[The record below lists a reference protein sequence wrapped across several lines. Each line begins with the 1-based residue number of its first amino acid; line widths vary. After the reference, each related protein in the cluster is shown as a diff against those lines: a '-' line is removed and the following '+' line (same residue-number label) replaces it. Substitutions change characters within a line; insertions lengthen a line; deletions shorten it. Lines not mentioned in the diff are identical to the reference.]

1 MKIGITQYSVSP
13 SYIDGQSLVRRVS
26 ELGASGVEPFF
37 AAADDALFS
46 WSASDIRQFMAEA
59 ENRGIAVPSTAVGIF
74 NCDSS
79 LVEKTGQTKAVAL
92 IERALEFSA
101 AVHAHIMLLCT
112 YLQSEP
118 NTTEK
123 KKNLLDTIRRT
134 EPLARKLG
142 IDIALESPL
151 PAEELV
157 KLVDAAD
164 SDHIGI
170 YYDLGNAIAL
180 GFDPVEEIAIVSR
193 HLRAVHIKDSVNKLG
208 GLHLGKG
215 YLNMPAAMDALKK
228 ISYDGWLMIE
238 TPADND
244 DDVRADIELV
254 KQFL

>member
-1 MKIGITQYSVSP
+1 MKIGITQYSVSS
-13 SYIDGQSLVRRVS
+13 SYIDGTSLIRRVS

-37 AAADDALFS
+37 AAANDALFS
-46 WSASDIRQFMAEA
+46 WSAGDIRGFTAEA
-59 ENRGIAVPSTAVGIF
+59 KKLGIAVPSTAVGIF

-92 IERALEFSA
+92 IERALDFTA
-101 AVHAHIMLLCT
+101 AVNADVMLLCT

-123 KKNLLDTIRRT
+123 KKNLLETIHRV

-142 IDIALESPL
+142 VAIALESPL
-151 PAEELV
+151 PAQQLV
-157 KLVDAAD
+157 QLVDAAA

-180 GFDPVEEIAIVSR
+180 GFDPIEEITFVSR
-193 HLRAVHIKDSVNKLG
+193 HLRAIHVKDSINKLG

-228 ISYDGWLMIE
+228 INYDGWLVIE
-238 TPADND
+238 TPADD
-244 DDVRADIELV
+244 DAAICADIELV